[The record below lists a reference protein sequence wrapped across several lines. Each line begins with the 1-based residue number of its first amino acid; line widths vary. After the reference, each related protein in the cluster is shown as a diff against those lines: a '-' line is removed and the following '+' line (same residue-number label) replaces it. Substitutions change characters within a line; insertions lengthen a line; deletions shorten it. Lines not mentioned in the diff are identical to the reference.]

1 MEYILF
7 KNVRGATK
15 LNLHLIQGIN
25 GFNEISDELATI
37 IQYITTKNNYNFVVS
52 SEPYESALTL
62 DERVLNLDYI
72 YNQVNDIYSGR
83 CPD

>member
-15 LNLHLIQGIN
+15 LNLHLSRTIN
-25 GFNEISDELATI
+25 SFAEITDEIATL
-37 IQYITTKNNYNFVVS
+37 IQYITTKNNYNWVLS

-62 DERVLNLDYI
+62 EERAFNLDYI
-72 YNQVNDIYSGR
+72 YNQVNN
-83 CPD
+83 